1 MWLAIF
7 GDVVIV
13 AGIALLASILV
24 GIKNIVKM
32 TTRGWAALLLTGITA
47 SILLEWLALVLDL
60 WTYTEL
66 MPTLNISGV
75 EVGITPILQITF
87 LPALSVCLAVRSEK
101 EKNKTVK
108 R

>member
-13 AGIALLASILV
+13 AGIALLASLIA
-24 GIKNIVKM
+24 GNKNIAKM
-32 TTRGWAALLLTGITA
+32 AAKGWAALLLTGFA
-47 SILLEWLALVLDL
+47 VSIQLEWLALILDL

-66 MPTLNISGV
+66 MPTLNISGE

-87 LPALSVCLAVRSEK
+87 LPALSVWLAVRSEK
-101 EKNKTVK
+101 AED
-108 R
+108 